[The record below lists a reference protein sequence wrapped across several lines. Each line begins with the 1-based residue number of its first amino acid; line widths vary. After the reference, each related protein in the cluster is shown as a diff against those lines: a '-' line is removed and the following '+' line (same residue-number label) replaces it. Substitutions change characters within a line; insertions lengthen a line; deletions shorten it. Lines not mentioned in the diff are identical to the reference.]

1 MLDRPAEI
9 RPVLTL
15 TCAVLLMSLTGC
27 ARAPGS
33 EAQAANPDLEA
44 PASETPASETPVSET
59 AVVEIAQ
66 GRLEGVRREG
76 LTVFKGI
83 AYAASPVDDLRWREP
98 GPAPAWDGTRTAEA
112 FGPAC
117 IQPAIPPTSLY
128 FDPPHA
134 TSEDCLTLNVWA
146 PARVEEAPVIVWIHG
161 GSLRIGG
168 SAQPMYDGAALAR
181 RGVVL
186 VSINYRLGVL
196 GWLAHPELTAE
207 SPRQA
212 SGNYGLL
219 DQVAALRWVQE
230 NIEAFGGDPDNVTVM
245 GESAGALSVT
255 YLMSSPLASGLFDK
269 AIAQSP
275 NIRAVPELS
284 RPAFGLPSAEAIGQ
298 HLSEALDAPT
308 LEDLR
313 AMDAQALV
321 DASTRQRFISQGT
334 IDGWSLPVQVLDA
347 LEEGRQARVPL
358 LAGFNSG
365 ELRSQRAL
373 LPPIPESATAYEETI
388 RCGYGNLADDFLR
401 LYPVSNLNQS
411 TLDTFRDAIY
421 GWAVERL
428 VAEQSRDG
436 LPAYLYIFDH
446 CSDAARVRDLCAFH
460 ASDLPYVFGQ
470 VGEDAALAPNWPAPD
485 GEGARALSASMIDY
499 WVSFAASGTPESD
512 GAAAWRPYSEDEAYL
527 RFADRPLAGTD
538 PVSGMFELQNEWVRR
553 RREAG
558 AQWFIDVG
566 VNADPACAA
575 RDGG

>member
-59 AVVEIAQ
+59 PVVEIAQ

-146 PARVEEAPVIVWIHG
+146 PARAQEAPVIVWIHG

-219 DQVAALRWVQE
+219 DQIAALRWVQE

-284 RPAFGLPSAEAIGQ
+284 RPAFGLPSAEALGQ
-298 HLSEALDAPT
+298 HLGEALDAANAHIA
-308 LEDLR
+308 DLSARLRSAEAEASEVR
-313 AMDAQALV
+313 AARVVREKA
-321 DASTRQRFISQGT
+321 AT
-334 IDGWSLPVQVLDA
+334 A
-347 LEEGRQARVPL
+347 LERADKAEAANVRHKEAVAKLTADNMVFLMRLKESETELRDARAEADSMRGELEESRGAWFDKARRDVERVVQNAMRRAESADAVEVEAEVGVLRPRTTSLTQARVPL
-358 LAGFNSG
+358 P
-365 ELRSQRAL
+365 E
-373 LPPIPESATAYEETI
+373 PP
-388 RCGYGNLADDFLR
+388 
-401 LYPVSNLNQS
+401 
-411 TLDTFRDAIY
+411 FR
-421 GWAVERL
+421 
-428 VAEQSRDG
+428 
-436 LPAYLYIFDH
+436 
-446 CSDAARVRDLCAFH
+446 
-460 ASDLPYVFGQ
+460 
-470 VGEDAALAPNWPAPD
+470 PN
-485 GEGARALSASMIDY
+485 
-499 WVSFAASGTPESD
+499 
-512 GAAAWRPYSEDEAYL
+512 
-527 RFADRPLAGTD
+527 
-538 PVSGMFELQNEWVRR
+538 
-553 RREAG
+553 
-558 AQWFIDVG
+558 
-566 VNADPACAA
+566 
-575 RDGG
+575 